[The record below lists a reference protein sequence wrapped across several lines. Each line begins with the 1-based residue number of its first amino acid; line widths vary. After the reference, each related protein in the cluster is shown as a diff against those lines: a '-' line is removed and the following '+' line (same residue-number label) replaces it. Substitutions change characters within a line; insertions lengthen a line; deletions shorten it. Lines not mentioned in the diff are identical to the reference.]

1 MADSLKQMNDNLSVV
16 DINFGKDLRQDLI
29 NVKKTL
35 KAFVSEIQ
43 DAMQTGITQRGFEL
57 KPAEDISVN
66 GKVVGKRYMVPK
78 QDVASVIDAAQTSIN
93 RQSYQM
99 SEAPDAVGDPE
110 KVPYATIG
118 KALSNKSV
126 FSGGEYID
134 TEVSRDAY
142 LQQNLKF
149 YGSKAELK
157 ETQRMLKGLGVKT
170 LRDFGGK
177 GLSIS
182 AAIPNV
188 LAPAELTN
196 GEEVPLVDYL
206 AGLSDESQSAE
217 RKRQK
222 DEKADKEK
230 KDSLSDKQEKTSFFN
245 KTTVALTGLVELT
258 RRIFTTVS
266 KIYDNALQTTYAAKA
281 ANVDPTALAS
291 LKFSV
296 QGFMGKSANVE
307 GAISAI
313 AGGLM
318 NPLTM
323 NESML
328 TALAPVMGADTGSMV
343 RDMLIGTGDTM
354 GALKAIMEAAKSKA
368 NSGGI
373 TGTSNK
379 GKAYSEVVNQLNSV
393 APGLADIFQ
402 AYMKASDYAFAQGK
416 QFNFSDFGSLIQASG
431 VERAAGQALTTD
443 WNKAR
448 MEAIM
453 DNFFMRGAYST
464 TGPYRNF
471 ASKREYVGPEQLFKD
486 LSKGGVSD
494 NAITTLR
501 GLLQE
506 KDLGSDAFKNVEN
519 AIKKILGNTELGD
532 EFNNAMEDYRAMIK
546 EGKNYFNPS
555 NYYLP
560 GFTKGLNDL
569 APTES
574 SAEGKDLTF
583 NTGSGTMYYET
594 NNVTNNGVEMASAGD
609 TRIVLDIWSDGAPQG
624 EVPIVIG
631 STNYLN
637 FKRG

>member
-1 MADSLKQMNDNLSVV
+1 MADNLRKMNEGLSVV
-16 DINFGKDLRQDLI
+16 DINFGESLRQDLV
-29 NVKKTL
+29 NAKKSL
-35 KAFVSEIQ
+35 KAFINEIQ
-43 DAMQTGITQRGFEL
+43 EAMQTSITQRGFEV

-66 GKVVGKRYMVPK
+66 GKVVGKRYMIPK
-78 QDVASVIDAAQTSIN
+78 QDVEEVMASAQASID
-93 RQSYQM
+93 RQSYQL
-99 SEAPDAVGDPE
+99 SEAPNAVGDPE
-110 KVPYATIG
+110 NAPYAKIG
-118 KALSNKSV
+118 RPLTKKAV

-149 YGSKAELK
+149 YGSKAELRD
-157 ETQRMLKGLGVKT
+157 TQKMLKGLGVKT

-182 AAIPNV
+182 AAVPNV

-196 GEEVPLVDYL
+196 GEDVPLVDYL

-222 DEKADKEK
+222 DEKEAKEN
-230 KDSLSDKQEKTSFFN
+230 KDNLSDRQERTSFFN
-245 KTTVALTGLVELT
+245 KTTLAVTTIVELT

-296 QGFMGKSANVE
+296 QGLMGKGANVE

-328 TALAPVMGADTGSMV
+328 SALAPVMGADTGSMV

-354 GALKAIMEAAKSKA
+354 GALRAIMESAKAKTL
-368 NSGGI
+368 SGGI
-373 TGTSNK
+373 TGTSSR
-379 GKAYSEVVNQLNSV
+379 GKAYAEIVNQLNSV
-393 APGLADIFQ
+393 APGLSDIFQ
-402 AYMKASDYAFAQGK
+402 AYMKASDYAEAQNRR
-416 QFNFSDFGSLIQASG
+416 FNFSDFSNLIQASG

-443 WNKAR
+443 WSKAR

-453 DNFFMRGAYST
+453 DNFFMRGAYSPE
-464 TGPYRNF
+464 GPYRNF
-471 ASKREYVGPEQLFKD
+471 GTPNRKYVNPERLFKD
-486 LSKGGVSD
+486 LSEGGVGED
-494 NAITTLR
+494 AITTLR

-506 KDLGSDAFKNVEN
+506 RDLGGDAFKNVEN
-519 AIKKILGNTELGD
+519 RIKELLKGTNLDTE
-532 EFNNAMEDYRAMIK
+532 FSNAMEDYKAMLRQ
-546 EGKNYFNPS
+546 GKDYFNPL

-560 GFTKGLNDL
+560 GFTDRLDYV

-574 SAEGKDLTF
+574 SAAGKDLTF
-583 NTGSGTMYYET
+583 NAGSGTMYYET
-594 NNVTNNGVEMASAGD
+594 NNVTNNGVEMAATGD
-609 TRIVLDIWSDGAPQG
+609 TRIVLDVRSNGEPQG
-624 EVPIVIG
+624 EIPIKIG
-631 STNYLN
+631 STSYLN
-637 FKRG
+637 FN